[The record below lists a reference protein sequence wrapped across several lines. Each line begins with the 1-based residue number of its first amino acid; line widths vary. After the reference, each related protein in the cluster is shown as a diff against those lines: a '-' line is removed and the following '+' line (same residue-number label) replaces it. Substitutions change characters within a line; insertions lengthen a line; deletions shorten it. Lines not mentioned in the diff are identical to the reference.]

1 MGLTCTD
8 RRHTPPTKNFLGGG
22 VAPTS
27 LVGNRVRLG
36 RKISEAGIFARMEEL
51 GSILFLVDEMA
62 IVDGRIQKGGRGG
75 VKMLETLLG

>member
-1 MGLTCTD
+1 M
-8 RRHTPPTKNFLGGG
+8 
-22 VAPTS
+22 
-27 LVGNRVRLG
+27 RLEYS
-36 RKISEAGIFARMEEL
+36 REWRNW